1 MHIAQVAHLCP
12 EHCEEKYESKAI
24 NREMGTQVQGLWD
37 VAVPSG
43 LLEWQ
48 AALSPPHAATFA
60 RVYSDFTSE
69 SPEQQKS
76 KRAWPVR
83 VSIELLPLMTTI
95 GPQTLHKGKHNT
107 TSATFTQSHS
117 SHGTNE
123 GSSPGASHVLC
134 GRLLRLYCCPLWI
147 VSASFLSA
155 ILMTDLHEFSHC
167 SYCLQCIKQFYRGL
181 NTVPLQQTTCNNATN

>member
-1 MHIAQVAHLCP
+1 MSSLHRNSHCSGGPSLSRALRGTEWKWSDKERNGDSSAGPLGWSCP
-12 EHCEEKYESKAI
+12 LRTAWMAGC
-24 NREMGTQVQGLWD
+24 TQ
-37 VAVPSG
+37 S
-43 LLEWQ
+43 
-48 AALSPPHAATFA
+48 SHAAPFA
-60 RVYSDFTSE
+60 RIYSDFTSE

-83 VSIELLPLMTTI
+83 VRIALLPLMTTV

-123 GSSPGASHVLC
+123 ASSPGASHVLC
-134 GRLLRLYCCPLWI
+134 GHLLLLFSCPLWI
-147 VSASFLSA
+147 VSESFLAA

-167 SYCLQCIKQFYRGL
+167 SYCLQCIKRLF
-181 NTVPLQQTTCNNATN
+181 